1 MPTNA
6 LGRFQVTGSE
16 FRDWLQEEVRSGRMT
31 VQQRDDLLEQK
42 QHFDANRTEIER
54 QFPNQ
59 VVGYV
64 SGTRKVTA
72 TAQELLAEA
81 QRSYPS
87 RMVYFEPIGFDLY

>member
-1 MPTNA
+1 MTD
-6 LGRFQVTGSE
+6 TE

-42 QHFDANRTEIER
+42 QHFDSNRTEIER

-64 SGTRKVTA
+64 SGKRKVGA
-72 TAQELLAEA
+72 NAQELLAEA
-81 QRSYPS
+81 QQSYPS